1 MPSPSFVQTLVSGL
15 TQLLYPSNCW
25 ACGLLTHDKS
35 PLFCDACEKALTI
48 DPHSTCPRCSS
59 TVGPHAVLTDGCP
72 ACRGESFG
80 FDEVVRLGPYKGALR
95 EVVLR
100 MKHANG
106 EDLAEAM
113 ATLWAGCAGQRLRAF
128 APDVVIPIPLHW
140 TRRWQRG
147 FNQSAILADALAKA
161 LKVPCQPNWLTRQR
175 ATPHQTAQQ
184 SGASRRANVKK
195 AFRAKQALPL
205 QGRKILLVDDVLTTG
220 ATASEAAKALRPQR
234 PAKIVVAVLAH
245 GA

>member
-1 MPSPSFVQTLVSGL
+1 MPSQGFVQTLVSGL

-25 ACGLLTHDKS
+25 ACGLLTHDKT
-35 PLFCDACEKALTI
+35 PLFCDACEKALTV
-48 DPHSTCPRCSS
+48 DPHPTCPRCSS
-59 TVGPHAVLTDGCP
+59 TVGPHSVLAGGCP
-72 ACRGESFG
+72 ECRGESFG
-80 FDEVVRLGPYKGALR
+80 FDEVIRLGPYKGELR

-113 ATLWAGCAGQRLRAF
+113 AALWAASLGSRLRTL

-147 FNQSAILADALAKA
+147 FNQSAILADGLAKA
-161 LKVPCQPNWLTRQR
+161 LNVPCKPSWLKRRR

-184 SGASRRANVKK
+184 SGASRRDNVKK
-195 AFRAKQALPL
+195 AFHAKEALPL
-205 QGRKILLVDDVLTTG
+205 KGRTVLLVDDVLTTG
-220 ATASEAAKALRPQR
+220 ATASEAAKALRPHR